1 MRLLVLCSTGEAQNS
16 KTKKIENAAGWRHAA
31 MTFEPAFKIRGI
43 TMGKAKS
50 AKAAEKKRQRLLA
63 AQVTKRVKDSIK
75 AAYEVENPTAGLEPF
90 LAFDVNIAPS
100 SQSNACALGDKASD
114 TVASDVEGTVGLP
127 SPSSAADV
135 PNDTVQDGGVNKK
148 CDKVPVQVSFH
159 SSPLPVDLH
168 DACLDLFKANM
179 SDMYQASSWGLD
191 LEEKSSELRHETAR
205 FLVVEAATDTD
216 GAGASSGARRNV
228 LAFVHFRFEPNDEE
242 KPTEEV
248 LYFYEIQVSDKAQR
262 SGLGKRLMNIME
274 LVAHKNGMQK
284 VMLTVFKM
292 NGGAMK
298 FYLDKMKYG
307 VDESSPSNF
316 DGEPADYEI
325 LSKVVGKKKK

>member
-1 MRLLVLCSTGEAQNS
+1 
-16 KTKKIENAAGWRHAA
+16 
-31 MTFEPAFKIRGI
+31 MTPRPRARNYQSIPIWIQKGGPAHG

-63 AQVTKRVKDSIK
+63 AQVTKRVKESIK
-75 AAYEVENPTAGLEPF
+75 AAYEVENPAAGLEPF

-114 TVASDVEGTVGLP
+114 TVASDVNGTVGLP

-135 PNDTVQDGGVNKK
+135 PKDTVQDDGLGKK

-205 FLVVEAATDTD
+205 FLVVEADATDTD
-216 GAGASSGARRNV
+216 GAGASNGAKRNV

-242 KPTEEV
+242 KPTGEV
-248 LYFYEIQVSDKAQR
+248 LYVYEIQVSDKAQR

-316 DGEPADYEI
+316 DGELADYEI

>member
-1 MRLLVLCSTGEAQNS
+1 
-16 KTKKIENAAGWRHAA
+16 
-31 MTFEPAFKIRGI
+31 
-43 TMGKAKS
+43 MGKAKS

-63 AQVTKRVKDSIK
+63 AQVTKRVKESIK

-90 LAFDVNIAPS
+90 LTFDVNIAPS
-100 SQSNACALGDKASD
+100 SRSNACALGDKASD
-114 TVASDVEGTVGLP
+114 TVDGTVGLP
-127 SPSSAADV
+127 SPSSVADV
-135 PNDTVQDGGVNKK
+135 PRDAVQDDGLNKK

-168 DACLDLFKANM
+168 NACLDLFKANM

-191 LEEKSSELRHETAR
+191 LEEKSSELRHEAAR
-205 FLVVEAATDTD
+205 FLVVEAATDAD
-216 GAGASSGARRNV
+216 GAGASNGAERNV

-248 LYFYEIQVSDKAQR
+248 LYVYEIQVSDKAQR

-316 DGEPADYEI
+316 DGELADYEI
-325 LSKVVGKKKK
+325 LSKAVGKKKK

>member
-1 MRLLVLCSTGEAQNS
+1 
-16 KTKKIENAAGWRHAA
+16 
-31 MTFEPAFKIRGI
+31 
-43 TMGKAKS
+43 MGKVKS

-63 AQVTKRVKDSIK
+63 AQAAKRVKESIK
-75 AAYEVENPTAGLEPF
+75 AAYEVENPLDGLEPF
-90 LAFDVNIAPS
+90 LAFDIAPS
-100 SQSNACALGDKASD
+100 DVGDEKKALATTDGAS
-114 TVASDVEGTVGLP
+114 GGLP

-135 PNDTVQDGGVNKK
+135 PSKVDGVKEKNSDENAKPKNKI
-148 CDKVPVQVSFH
+148 PVKVSFQ

-191 LEEKSSELRHETAR
+191 LDEKSSELRHETAR
-205 FLVVEAATDTD
+205 FLIVEAAADAD
-216 GAGASSGARRNV
+216 GADANTNDDGDTKRDV
-228 LAFVHFRFEPNDEE
+228 LAFVHFRFEPNDDE

-248 LYFYEIQVSDKAQR
+248 LYVYEIQVSDRAQR

-274 LVAHKNGMQK
+274 LVANKNGMQK

-298 FYLDKMKYG
+298 FYREKMKYAI
-307 VDESSPSNF
+307 DESSPSNF
-316 DGEPADYEI
+316 DGEVADYEI
-325 LSKVVGKKKK
+325 LSKVVGKRKE

>member
-1 MRLLVLCSTGEAQNS
+1 
-16 KTKKIENAAGWRHAA
+16 
-31 MTFEPAFKIRGI
+31 
-43 TMGKAKS
+43 MGKAKS

-75 AAYEVENPTAGLEPF
+75 TAYEVENPTAGLEPF

-100 SQSNACALGDKASD
+100 SRSN
-114 TVASDVEGTVGLP
+114 GTVDLP

-135 PNDTVQDGGVNKK
+135 PKDTVQDDELNKK
-148 CDKVPVQVSFH
+148 CNKVPVQVSFH

-191 LEEKSSELRHETAR
+191 LEEKSSELRHEAAR

-216 GAGASSGARRNV
+216 GAGASNGAERNV

-248 LYFYEIQVSDKAQR
+248 LYVYEIQVADKAQR

-274 LVAHKNGMQK
+274 LLAHKNGMQK

-316 DGEPADYEI
+316 DGELADYEI